1 MMPPS
6 LMCLLEVYLGN
17 IYCLHVGN
25 VCLFVHPSICPKAKI
40 TQPLRI
46 IPICHHAC
54 ICISLHL
61 PVPFWIFLYLPAFLW
76 ISLDLSDLSHHNY
89 QPFHHAFQP
98 ISYHTHQPSSTS
110 TLTIMPISHH
120 AYKPSCQSAFIPT
133 ICNYAYQKSC
143 HQTSSLTAIIPKLLS
158 FSACFNPAI
167 IQRMPSKCI
176 CISVEWYFWWK
187 WPCRKWPSRMSFQV
201 NTFQVKIFQVKIVL

>member
-1 MMPPS
+1 MPFLSGGAIQWPLPAKKGLMCSMNFNLTLEPSMMPPS

-89 QPFHHAFQP
+89 QP
-98 ISYHTHQPSSTS
+98 S
-110 TLTIMPISHH
+110 
-120 AYKPSCQSAFIPT
+120 
-133 ICNYAYQKSC
+133 
-143 HQTSSLTAIIPKLLS
+143 
-158 FSACFNPAI
+158 
-167 IQRMPSKCI
+167 
-176 CISVEWYFWWK
+176 CIS
-187 WPCRKWPSRMSFQV
+187 
-201 NTFQVKIFQVKIVL
+201 TH